1 MARAQPADNPRVVAH
16 TYQQHPQP
24 YNHGPAQHPPNHA
37 YQHHQEVQIVPP
49 PLPPPHPQQQ
59 NIHHPQAPKQEDF
72 ADQPYRGVIYMI
84 TGGSSADFD
93 TKREKRDNYR
103 SINHIAVTGPVVQT
117 KWSHVPLTFNARD
130 VDLRS
135 APHIDGMVI
144 NCSVAG
150 WDLHKVLVDNG
161 SQADI
166 IFLHA
171 FDRMGISHSLL
182 KPSDNPLYGF
192 GGKGTFPVGKIEPPL
207 SFGVAPNAQSEKVTF
222 DIVDMVYPYNA
233 IMGRGSIKFEAA
245 IHGLYMFMKIP
256 GPQGAITVYINQ
268 QATCNIERDFVPGQR
283 NVHCLTAQ
291 REVLESASPTAK
303 EHEKA
308 QLQSNDGTKTVPLD
322 QATPKQTVIISEDLT
337 SHDEERLLC
346 CLSKNKDVFAW
357 SALDLV
363 GVSRSI
369 IEHSLGIDPSVRPK
383 KQRLR
388 KMSDEKIEATKTE
401 IHCLLEA
408 NFIEPVAYP
417 TWLANVVM
425 VQKKSGKWRMCIDFT
440 SLNKACPKDNF
451 PLPRIDK
458 IVDSA
463 AGCEVM
469 SLLDFFF
476 GYHQIYMK
484 EEDKASTSFI
494 TPFDTYCFIR
504 MPEGLKNAGSTFS
517 RLTKMVLESQ
527 VGRNI
532 FTYVDNIVV
541 ASRSKED
548 HLADL
553 AETFANMRDARLR
566 LNPEKCIFGVRQGK
580 ILGYLVS
587 HRGIEANPTKIQAI
601 INMTPPA
608 VSQRRRTTDRHIGR
622 PQQIHLQV
630 RRAKPTFPKNTPRR
644 KRLRMG
650 TRASGSL
657 RFTKIAPVRVGD
669 SYKPQP
675 LATPVA
681 LHRNFAARGQHNT
694 GSRVG
699 QRGHDQAMSSV
710 LCLRSTHD
718 IKMQHDGTGKSRLR
732 SCYGF
737 AQIAPLF

>member
-1 MARAQPADNPRVVAH
+1 MELVVGAKDGRSSRADFTTCSTAKTARTQQETARKRMPPETGCLGRNQPTTQELSRTHINNSHSH
-16 TYQQHPQP
+16 TTT
-24 YNHGPAQHPPNHA
+24 
-37 YQHHQEVQIVPP
+37 P
-49 PLPPPHPQQQ
+49 PLSIHLTTHTNTTRRYKSCLPHFHLHTRNSKTSTTPTT
-59 NIHHPQAPKQEDF
+59 PSPKARRLHRSDVSRSHSH
-72 ADQPYRGVIYMI
+72 DHW
-84 TGGSSADFD
+84 GGSSVDFD
-93 TKREKRDNYR
+93 TKRQKRDHYR
-103 SINHIAVTGPVVQT
+103 SINHVAITGPVMQT
-117 KWSHVPLTFNARD
+117 KWSHMPLTFDARD
-130 VDLRS
+130 VDLCS
-135 APHIDGMVI
+135 APHIDAMVI

-150 WDLHKVLVDNG
+150 WDVHKVLVDNG

-182 KPSDNPLYGF
+182 KPSDNPLCGF
-192 GGKGTFPVGKIEPPL
+192 GGKGTFPVGKIELPL
-207 SFGVAPNAQSEKVTF
+207 SFGVAPNARSEQVTF

-233 IMGRGSIKFEAA
+233 IMGRGSINKFEAA
-245 IHGLYMFMKIP
+245 IHRLYLCMKIL
-256 GPQGAITVYINQ
+256 GPQGAITVYGNQ
-268 QATCNIERDFVPGQR
+268 QAACNIERDFVPGQR

-291 REVLESASPTAK
+291 REVPESASPTAK

-346 CLSKNKDVFAW
+346 YLSKNKDVFAW

-383 KQRLR
+383 KQWLR
-388 KMSDEKIEATKTE
+388 KMSDEKTEAAKAE
-401 IHCLLEA
+401 VHRLLEA
-408 NFIEPVAYP
+408 KFIEPVAYP

-425 VQKKSGKWRMCIDFT
+425 VQKKSGKWWMCIDFT

-463 AGCEVM
+463 ARCEVM
-469 SLLDFFF
+469 SLLDCFS

-494 TPFDTYCFIR
+494 TPFGTYCFIR

-517 RLTKMVLESQ
+517 RLTKTVLESQ

-532 FTYVDNIVV
+532 FTYVDDIVV

-566 LNPEKCIFGVRQGK
+566 LNPEKCVFGVRQGK
-580 ILGYLVS
+580 ILGYLV
-587 HRGIEANPTKIQAI
+587 
-601 INMTPPA
+601 
-608 VSQRRRTTDRHIGR
+608 
-622 PQQIHLQV
+622 
-630 RRAKPTFPKNTPRR
+630 
-644 KRLRMG
+644 
-650 TRASGSL
+650 
-657 RFTKIAPVRVGD
+657 
-669 SYKPQP
+669 
-675 LATPVA
+675 
-681 LHRNFAARGQHNT
+681 
-694 GSRVG
+694 
-699 QRGHDQAMSSV
+699 
-710 LCLRSTHD
+710 
-718 IKMQHDGTGKSRLR
+718 
-732 SCYGF
+732 
-737 AQIAPLF
+737 